1 MCVICKSFFIQLSME
16 GISMFHVQRTE
27 MISKTFRLPEALVN
41 QLSAVAQQQGV
52 SVNNLVAQCCAYALA
67 HLDEP
72 TKETGETKA

>member
-1 MCVICKSFFIQLSME
+1 ME

-67 HLDEP
+67 HLAEP